1 MVSDIESRSR
11 CSPAPRFNPTNT
23 ASPARL
29 GWCSQVAL
37 ASCLGQPQ
45 LRGERRFERRRK
57 IKDELLARGT
67 VEQVDDFSGRVKAKR
82 VEFAPAPRLLN
93 DPRKVKNASDF
104 AGVFE
109 IPSSSKKL
117 YVLADGPALNIV
129 VGDNK
134 IALESLGEDSFLADE
149 YSWRRFPLV
158 FGRNRKKGGGARA
171 RTRLVCERELCRA
184 KRVRCAPAI
193 RIVRRALSVRQH
205 VVTIHPHRGQK
216 LGQARF
222 RVGGDSFSPDVAEFL
237 QVASGKAL
245 LLKING
251 SDRWRVETP

>member
-1 MVSDIESRSR
+1 V
-11 CSPAPRFNPTNT
+11 
-23 ASPARL
+23 AS
-29 GWCSQVAL
+29 

-57 IKDELLARGT
+57 IKDALLARGT
-67 VEQVDDFSGRVKAKR
+67 VEQGDDFSGRVKAKR
-82 VEFAPAPRLLN
+82 VELAPAPRLLN

-158 FGRNRKKGGGARA
+158 FGRNSEKKVAELAHGPDWYVNGNYAGP
-171 RTRLVCERELCRA
+171 REFA
-184 KRVRCAPAI
+184 APPQYESFVGHYQSDSTWLRST
-193 RIVRRALSVRQH
+193 RIVVRNSAKLASASAAIPSVP
-205 VVTIHPHRGQK
+205 I
-216 LGQARF
+216 
-222 RVGGDSFSPDVAEFL
+222 
-237 QVASGKAL
+237 
-245 LLKING
+245 
-251 SDRWRVETP
+251 